1 MSKPRTLVIAAFLAA
16 ASLAAGCGSSGTV
29 ADLEF
34 VPVTSGYFDAGVVNG
49 ENKIVPSITFTLR
62 NKGTAPVNTIQLN
75 THFQAEGADGT
86 MDEVLTRAVGTD
98 AIEPGAATPP
108 ITVRA
113 KVGYTSLASRADML
127 TNNLFRDVRVRV
139 FGKAGSEQWTLIHEF
154 VVDRRILTQ

>member
-1 MSKPRTLVIAAFLAA
+1 MSKPRTLAIAALLAA

-49 ENKIVPSITFTLR
+49 ENKIVPSFTFTLR
-62 NKGTAPVNTIQLN
+62 NKGAAPVGTIQLN

-86 MDEVLTRAVGTD
+86 MDEVLTSAVGAD
-98 AIEPGAATPP
+98 AIEPGASTPP

-113 KVGYTSLASRADML
+113 QVGYTSLASRADML